1 MKQKRTLW
9 TWKEGRQK
17 AGYEIFTILFSKLL
31 RMDCY
36 LIRYPVG
43 AHIPPHCDQVGENE
57 KHYRLNLEIWPARKG
72 GKLNCAH
79 SIFRL
84 GPINLFRPDLVT
96 HSVSPVV
103 EGTRYVFSIGWV
115 KTNKQ

>member
-1 MKQKRTLW
+1 MKLW
-9 TWKEGRQK
+9 TWVEGRQK
-17 AGYEIFTILFSKLL
+17 AGYQIFTLIYSRKL

-43 AHIPPHCDQVGENE
+43 SNIPRHRDEVAENE
-57 KHYRLNLEIWPARKG
+57 RHYRLNIQLWPAKIG
-72 GKLNCAH
+72 GELYCAH

-96 HSVSPVV
+96 HSVSTVLK
-103 EGTRYVFSIGWV
+103 GTRYVFSIGWIRI
-115 KTNKQ
+115 NKK